1 VTNAD
6 SSDDAS
12 RRTLLA
18 GERTFLAWTRSGLGA
33 LAVAIAMGRIL
44 PALRPLAY
52 RWLYLTAG
60 VGYAILGM
68 GFILYGVYRQH
79 LLEELLATGRF
90 RRLPRLMVWGVAG
103 YGIALG
109 LLTMTLLVLP
119 L

>member
-1 VTNAD
+1 VTD
-6 SSDDAS
+6 GDPRDDAS

-33 LAVAIAMGRIL
+33 LAVAIATGRIV
-44 PALRPLAY
+44 PELRPVGY
-52 RWLYLTAG
+52 RWLYVTTG

-90 RRLPRLMVWGVAG
+90 RRLPRPLVWGVAG
-103 YGIALG
+103 YGMALG
-109 LLTMTLLVLP
+109 VLTLTLLLLP